1 MCQFHHSL
9 LHEGGYT
16 IERANS
22 SEQLI
27 NEQFEQ
33 QRHTNV
39 AGLFDFEKDLRNDRE
54 SFDTMRKLQPTRYR
68 FIVKNA
74 QGVDIRTLPALTVER
89 SFSGA
94 DIPCTTDTLDA
105 TNTSDTT
112 SSPDSYQ
119 IRQAARAACSEPKP
133 ATYHYKIV
141 QDRSVITTKMLT
153 QKSKTNAVSVF
164 PSGVNSFSS
173 V

>member
-1 MCQFHHSL
+1 MALPYAAYHHSL

-54 SFDTMRKLQPTRYR
+54 SFDKIRNLQPTRYR

-74 QGVDIRTLPALTVER
+74 QGVDIRTLPAQSVDKDSLC
-89 SFSGA
+89 A
-94 DIPCTTDTLDA
+94 DSQDA
-105 TNTSDTT
+105 S
-112 SSPDSYQ
+112 SSPDSYK
-119 IRQAARAACSEPKP
+119 ILHSARAECSEPRS
-133 ATYHYKIV
+133 ASYNYGIV
-141 QDRSVITTKMLT
+141 VDRPVIITKLLVPDC
-153 QKSKTNAVSVF
+153 KTNVLCV
-164 PSGVNSFSS
+164 
-173 V
+173 

>member
-1 MCQFHHSL
+1 MALPCAQYHHSL

-54 SFDTMRKLQPTRYR
+54 SFDTIRNLQPTRYR

-74 QGVDIRTLPALTVER
+74 QGVDIRTLPAQSVDKDSL
-89 SFSGA
+89 GA
-94 DIPCTTDTLDA
+94 DSLDA
-105 TNTSDTT
+105 SG
-112 SSPDSYQ
+112 SPDSYKVLHS
-119 IRQAARAACSEPKP
+119 ARAACSEPDSP
-133 ATYHYKIV
+133 AYSYRIAD
-141 QDRSVITTKMLT
+141 DRSGIIANLLVPDCAENRIGIR
-153 QKSKTNAVSVF
+153 N
-164 PSGVNSFSS
+164 
-173 V
+173 